1 MEIQNNNKEIND
13 FQFVYFIIS
22 HLKSKKIEIVLN
34 EEKDIINSLEKVK
47 TRELKSLKNIIYEI
61 EIFRFKIFLNKIE
74 NEDKKNKITVI
85 LKDNN
90 NKFES
95 NINMQDIEIG
105 RDCFIFNF
113 QFEPIKKFLNIGVI
127 LPPLSLILTDCEK
140 FELYVDLLRNDYK
153 KLQQDKE
160 SEDLIYYT
168 RKVFKEKKENYILY
182 FYAFI
187 LAECYLNKN
196 LCLKH
201 LLSFKKD
208 IFNINENF
216 DKNSIRESVYRIIN
230 SFDKD
235 INLIFKYA
243 EGKNEEKIKLNTVN
257 FLFYFNYFYQKKEI
271 NNIID
276 NNLIT
281 KYIFNILLSNEKQ
294 FEDLKLNKKSINI
307 LVKLAKNLDQINN
320 IFIYNNDFLDIL
332 DVINENND
340 FIFDLYNKLDIKVK
354 IKKIIKLKQ
363 FVKPKKDDNIE
374 EIINRIYYLLK
385 YEKERKIFIIKFSFE
400 IFNKYVDIY
409 SDNNLNNLILVY
421 KISKYINKNDELS
434 DIKNV
439 NKILNIL
446 HTKGLY
452 FLEQHKLDNN
462 EILNYIEHDDYF
474 VINSATKLLFN
485 IFNNFDFSYL
495 NSNFI
500 KKWKKIKWEKRYKNF
515 KLQFYQKVIS
525 LINDMKSFGYL
536 FELFDINKEDKDYE
550 NDCLSIM
557 ENKYKILYLSDKFE
571 KDDQFINQTVD
582 LIYFCEIKNLD
593 VIPLINECLYKDK
606 SDNLDIIDNIFKKLI
621 DKKDDY
627 SDNLTEILFDFF
639 NENINKG
646 NCSSL
651 IFLLKNKKQDK
662 CFNSDFSIFIDK
674 FILTKDDFFILE
686 ETDNFKIYKTL
697 FNNNY
702 LEEGKICDS
711 YYTSYLSILFRITT
725 DLDNLDIEYN
735 YINEFYSEQNNV
747 KNILYERLLLISNK
761 DEKIANK
768 YLENIDKCIDDINNL
783 FKNFEIILK
792 YLKFFFSESQ
802 KKNIEKIEEIIQ
814 NINTKNI
821 NYYKTIYQ
829 YFLDMKNEFL
839 EEAEKYSEL
848 ENNQLITN
856 IYNNLKK
863 SDNNE
868 EKNYTEIKEF
878 IDILKIVLEE
888 NTTKSKKINY
898 LKLEKYFSL
907 INNPHN
913 NLSEE
918 LTFFI
923 NIFNIKNNIDIEK
936 IIEEIFY
943 LHKKTEL
950 INFVEI
956 LITFIELLE
965 VEKTYYYSSLKIIY
979 NNLTKSKDL
988 SVIKLSKKIL
998 EKYGFEIDVKKNKFV
1013 DFLMK
1018 LKEKKEEREFLFEN
1032 KNNSELI
1039 SNKIKSINA
1048 ETNNLFLGFEKV
1060 FFLINKYSNNKYQVD
1075 REIINELKNDFN
1087 NNETFSNFDNFFNKF
1102 KLFKDKL

>member
-307 LVKLAKNLDQINN
+307 LVKLAKNFDQINN

-363 FVKPKKDDNIE
+363 FVKP
-374 EIINRIYYLLK
+374 
-385 YEKERKIFIIKFSFE
+385 
-400 IFNKYVDIY
+400 
-409 SDNNLNNLILVY
+409 
-421 KISKYINKNDELS
+421 
-434 DIKNV
+434 
-439 NKILNIL
+439 
-446 HTKGLY
+446 
-452 FLEQHKLDNN
+452 
-462 EILNYIEHDDYF
+462 
-474 VINSATKLLFN
+474 
-485 IFNNFDFSYL
+485 
-495 NSNFI
+495 
-500 KKWKKIKWEKRYKNF
+500 
-515 KLQFYQKVIS
+515 
-525 LINDMKSFGYL
+525 
-536 FELFDINKEDKDYE
+536 
-550 NDCLSIM
+550 
-557 ENKYKILYLSDKFE
+557 
-571 KDDQFINQTVD
+571 
-582 LIYFCEIKNLD
+582 
-593 VIPLINECLYKDK
+593 
-606 SDNLDIIDNIFKKLI
+606 
-621 DKKDDY
+621 
-627 SDNLTEILFDFF
+627 
-639 NENINKG
+639 
-646 NCSSL
+646 
-651 IFLLKNKKQDK
+651 
-662 CFNSDFSIFIDK
+662 
-674 FILTKDDFFILE
+674 
-686 ETDNFKIYKTL
+686 
-697 FNNNY
+697 
-702 LEEGKICDS
+702 
-711 YYTSYLSILFRITT
+711 
-725 DLDNLDIEYN
+725 
-735 YINEFYSEQNNV
+735 
-747 KNILYERLLLISNK
+747 
-761 DEKIANK
+761 
-768 YLENIDKCIDDINNL
+768 
-783 FKNFEIILK
+783 
-792 YLKFFFSESQ
+792 
-802 KKNIEKIEEIIQ
+802 
-814 NINTKNI
+814 
-821 NYYKTIYQ
+821 
-829 YFLDMKNEFL
+829 
-839 EEAEKYSEL
+839 
-848 ENNQLITN
+848 
-856 IYNNLKK
+856 
-863 SDNNE
+863 
-868 EKNYTEIKEF
+868 
-878 IDILKIVLEE
+878 
-888 NTTKSKKINY
+888 
-898 LKLEKYFSL
+898 
-907 INNPHN
+907 
-913 NLSEE
+913 
-918 LTFFI
+918 
-923 NIFNIKNNIDIEK
+923 
-936 IIEEIFY
+936 
-943 LHKKTEL
+943 
-950 INFVEI
+950 
-956 LITFIELLE
+956 
-965 VEKTYYYSSLKIIY
+965 
-979 NNLTKSKDL
+979 
-988 SVIKLSKKIL
+988 
-998 EKYGFEIDVKKNKFV
+998 
-1013 DFLMK
+1013 
-1018 LKEKKEEREFLFEN
+1018 
-1032 KNNSELI
+1032 
-1039 SNKIKSINA
+1039 
-1048 ETNNLFLGFEKV
+1048 
-1060 FFLINKYSNNKYQVD
+1060 
-1075 REIINELKNDFN
+1075 
-1087 NNETFSNFDNFFNKF
+1087 
-1102 KLFKDKL
+1102 